1 MQLDHNKKLSCCGDE
16 PCHQINEAYI
26 QNSDWLLHE
35 AFCLHSEADIFHP
48 YEKHHSTV
56 KDACQLAQSLNIQNL
71 NTRSS
76 EYQTTSFSLHARS
89 QTIFPGK
96 YMDS

>member
-48 YEKHHSTV
+48 YGK
-56 KDACQLAQSLNIQNL
+56 
-71 NTRSS
+71 
-76 EYQTTSFSLHARS
+76 TSFDSERCLS
-89 QTIFPGK
+89 ISSVFK
-96 YMDS
+96 YSKSSFVSH